1 MIKNAN
7 FHITA
12 IIRLAATYEQGL
24 HEYFGILVPF
34 LNISSMTMNL
44 EKPVKIKC
52 AILTS
57 SECFRPRLN
66 ILL

>member
-1 MIKNAN
+1 MIKNSN

-34 LNISSMTMNL
+34 LLNISSMTMNL
-44 EKPVKIKC
+44 EKPVKINVQ
-52 AILTS
+52 S
-57 SECFRPRLN
+57 
-66 ILL
+66 